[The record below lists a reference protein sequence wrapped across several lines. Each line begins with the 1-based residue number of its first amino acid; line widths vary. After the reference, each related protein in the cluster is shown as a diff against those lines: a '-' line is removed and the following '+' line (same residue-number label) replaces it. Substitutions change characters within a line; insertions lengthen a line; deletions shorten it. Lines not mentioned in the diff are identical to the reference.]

1 MRCGLVRQGEARQS
15 RRGVAWFDGVGY
27 GEVRSGKSG
36 LVEERHGAAGEV
48 WQGEVLYGM
57 ARCG

>member
-1 MRCGLVRQGEARQS
+1 MRPGEARQS